1 MTFAKYMAK
10 HYYITSFLI
19 VVTFGYSFVMA
30 VIRWTT
36 ERSERQFREDLEA
49 TLLNQT
55 VEIRSLR
62 EMLDNRIQTLEDNQR
77 EILITIKELKDAIA
91 QPPS

>member
-30 VIRWTT
+30 IIRRTT
-36 ERSERQFREDLEA
+36 ERSERQFRADLEA
-49 TLLNQT
+49 TLLHQT
-55 VEIRSLR
+55 VRIQNLQT
-62 EMLDNRIQTLEDNQR
+62 MLDNKIQKLEDNQ
-77 EILITIKELKDAIA
+77 EKILKILQELKDAVR
-91 QPPS
+91 PPS